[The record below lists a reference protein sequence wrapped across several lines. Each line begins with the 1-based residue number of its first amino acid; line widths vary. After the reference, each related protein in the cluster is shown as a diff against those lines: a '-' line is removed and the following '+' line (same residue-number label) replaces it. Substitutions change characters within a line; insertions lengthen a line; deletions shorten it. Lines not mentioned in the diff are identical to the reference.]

1 MKKEETKKQGFF
13 EQIANNWDHEHH
25 TPNEIE
31 RTRQF
36 ANKYFQLHQ
45 GATVLDMG
53 CGTSR
58 LVPSLE
64 AMIGDEG
71 KLMELDFSSEML
83 KIGKKR
89 YESLFRNIIFI
100 QADGH
105 ILPLK
110 DGSMDAVICMAFF
123 PHLSDQA
130 KAMRELAR
138 VLKYGGK
145 LTIAHQMNREELN
158 HFHGNVDGPVKKD
171 LLPDEPKM
179 RELLMAAGFKDI
191 IIEEAPGL
199 YLLTT
204 TTQPRSSAITP

>member
-13 EQIANNWDHEHH
+13 EQIANNWDNEHN
-25 TPNEIE
+25 TPEEIE

-36 ANKYFQLHQ
+36 AFKHFYLCK
-45 GATVLDMG
+45 GETVLDVG

-64 AMIGDEG
+64 AMIGNEG
-71 KLMELDFSSEML
+71 KLIELDFSGEML
-83 KIGKKR
+83 KIGKQR
-89 YESLFRNIIFI
+89 YKNHYCNIIFI
-100 QADGH
+100 QADSH

-123 PHLSDQA
+123 PHLSDQS

-145 LTIAHQMNREELN
+145 LIIAHQMNREELN
-158 HFHGNVDGPVKKD
+158 RFHGNVDGPVKKD

-179 RELLMAAGFKDI
+179 RKLLTAAGFGNI
-191 IIEEAPGL
+191 VIEEAPGL

-204 TTQPRSSAITP
+204 TTQPRS